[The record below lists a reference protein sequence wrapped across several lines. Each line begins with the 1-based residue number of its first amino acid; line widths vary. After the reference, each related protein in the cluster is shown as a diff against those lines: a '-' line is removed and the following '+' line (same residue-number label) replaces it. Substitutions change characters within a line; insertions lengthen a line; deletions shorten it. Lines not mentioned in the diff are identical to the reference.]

1 MYLESDDRQIRQ
13 KSFSW
18 SHLDGIYRFKTD
30 VVKKCGKNDVLVLKI
45 KDILSVVEKV
55 GRRLIRNDVF
65 IFHLC
70 LEFTN
75 FIWN

>member
-1 MYLESDDRQIRQ
+1 MTDRYDR
-13 KSFSW
+13 K
-18 SHLDGIYRFKTD
+18 
-30 VVKKCGKNDVLVLKI
+30 VLVGPIWMAFMDLRQMWLRNVAKMMFWYLLKI

-75 FIWN
+75 FI

>member
-30 VVKKCGKNDVLVLKI
+30 VVKKCIQNEVLVLKMKAI
-45 KDILSVVEKV
+45 FKCG
-55 GRRLIRNDVF
+55 GRKFED
-65 IFHLC
+65 
-70 LEFTN
+70 
-75 FIWN
+75 